1 MSLVECVPNF
11 SEGRD
16 RAVIEAIADAIR
28 AVDGVTLLDVDPGAA
43 THRTVFTFVG
53 APAATAE
60 AAFQAVTRGS
70 ERIDM
75 RRHHGEHP
83 RLGAA
88 DVCPFVPVDG
98 ITLAECAE
106 LARQVGRRIGEEL
119 GIPVYLYEAAAS
131 RPERRS
137 LAQIREGEYEGLAA
151 KLTDPDW
158 APDFGPAAFNPK
170 SGATV
175 VGARPYLIAYNV
187 NLNTRD
193 KRVANELA
201 QEIRDGGRVVK
212 DASGRTVRGADGK
225 PQRQAG
231 MFRECRAVGWFI
243 EEFGRAQVSINLTN
257 PSVTSMHAVFDAVEE
272 LARARGCRVTGS
284 EIVGLVPREAMLAAG
299 RHFLARQ
306 GKTTGVPESRL
317 VEVAVQSL
325 GLHDVK
331 PFEPRERI
339 LEYRVG
345 REGRLASLSL
355 RAFADETST
364 DSPAPGG
371 GSVAALCGALAA
383 ALAAMVAALTHGRKG
398 HEGTRA
404 QMQEVAAAAQDHKDA
419 FLRAIDEDT
428 DAFDR
433 FLAAAR
439 LPKKTADDRSRREA
453 ALDAAAKAAAGVPL
467 AVLRRTLQVLPLA
480 RTAALHGNPASIS
493 DAGVAAIAAGAAA
506 EGAYLNVRI
515 NLPQIQDAPWRAAAE
530 VEADRLVAAARL
542 EAEAIRRAV
551 LEQIVEAGRIAADPP
566 PRAS

>member
-28 AVDGVTLLDVDPGAA
+28 GVDGVTLLDVDPGAA

-53 APAATAE
+53 TPVAAAE
-60 AAFQAVTRGS
+60 AAFQAVARGS

-75 RRHHGEHP
+75 RRHRGEHP

-88 DVCPFVPVDG
+88 DVCPFVPVAG
-98 ITLAECAE
+98 ISLEECAE

-151 KLTDPDW
+151 KLTHPDW
-158 APDFGPAAFNPK
+158 APDFGPSAFNAR

-175 VGARPYLIAYNV
+175 VGARPFLIAYNV

-193 KRVANELA
+193 KRIANELA
-201 QEIRDGGRVVK
+201 QAIREGGSVVK
-212 DASGRTVRGADGK
+212 DDAGRTVRGADGK
-225 PQRQAG
+225 PQRVG
-231 MFRECRAVGWFI
+231 GLFRECRAVGWFI

-257 PSVTSMHAVFDAVEE
+257 PHVTSMHAAFDALED

-284 EIVGLVPREAMLAAG
+284 EIVGLVPRDAILAAG
-299 RHFLARQ
+299 RHYLARQ

-331 PFEPRERI
+331 AFEPRERI

-345 REGRLASLSL
+345 AEGRLASLSL

-383 ALAAMVAALTHGRKG
+383 ALAAMVAALTHGRRG

-404 QMQEVAAAAQDHKDA
+404 EMEEVASAAQGHKDA

-428 DAFDR
+428 DAFDQ
-433 FLAAAR
+433 FLAATR
-439 LPKKTADDRSRREA
+439 LPKKTPGDRKVRDG
-453 ALDAAAKAAAGVPL
+453 ALDAAAKAATGVPL
-467 AVLRRTLQVLPLA
+467 AVLRRALQVLPLA
-480 RTAALHGNPASIS
+480 RVAATHGNPASIS

-515 NLPQIQDAPWRAAAE
+515 NLPQIQDTAWRAAAE
-530 VEADRLVAAARL
+530 AEADRLVTAARA

-551 LEQIVEAGRIAADPP
+551 LDQILETSRLAAGPP
-566 PRAS
+566 